1 MQNMSKSNQ
10 REFPANHNLG
20 SLKRFLI
27 LILAFTLFIPTQFSL
42 MSPASAAKTGSAC
55 KKLNSKGW
63 DGDNPIVCKKNKSG
77 KLVWTKFNSAT
88 NTTPAS
94 SKYKIAINLAEVNET
109 LGSSDSRAVGY
120 CNDGGYKYKDIGA
133 TTGVEIRDGNGN
145 LLATGVLGSATV
157 IDVPGQALGTC
168 SYAPVLEVKKSDFY
182 QIKIGTRYD
191 KSFSFADL
199 EKVNWKITLFIG
211 S

>member
-1 MQNMSKSNQ
+1 MKL
-10 REFPANHNLG
+10 A
-20 SLKRFLI
+20 I
-27 LILAFTLFIPTQFSL
+27 ILATWLIAGVGAGSIQAQDTTQYQQSQQLLTPTT
-42 MSPASAAKTGSAC
+42 AAWVGSIAGQNGGLTG
-55 KKLNSKGW
+55 GT
-63 DGDNPIVCKKNKSG
+63 GPV
-77 KLVWTKFNSAT
+77 FNSAT

-94 SKYKIAINLAEVNET
+94 SNYKIAINLAEVNET

>member
-1 MQNMSKSNQ
+1 MGKGFQ
-10 REFPANHNLG
+10 RESRARHDLG
-20 SLKRFLI
+20 SFKRVLT
-27 LILAFTLFIPTQFSL
+27 LILAFTLFIPAQFCL

-77 KLVWTKFNSAT
+77 KLVWTKFGSAT
-88 NTTPAS
+88 NTTPIT

-157 IDVPGQALGTC
+157 IDVPGQALGSC

-191 KSFSFADL
+191 KSYSFADL
-199 EKVNWKITLFIG
+199 EKANWKISLFIG

>member
-1 MQNMSKSNQ
+1 MSKSIQ
-10 REFPANHNLG
+10 SKFPDYLSLG
-20 SLKRFLI
+20 SLKRVLI
-27 LILAFTLFIPTQFSL
+27 LILAFTLFTPAQFSL

-55 KKLNSKGW
+55 KNLNSKSW
-63 DGDNPIVCKKNKSG
+63 DGDSPIVCKKNLSG

-88 NTTPAS
+88 NATSAS
-94 SKYKIAINLAEVNET
+94 SKYKITINLAEINET

-120 CNDGGYKYKDIGA
+120 CNDGGYKYQDIGA

-182 QIKIGTRYD
+182 QIKIGTRYN
-191 KSFSFADL
+191 KSYSFADL
-199 EKVNWKITLFIG
+199 EKANRKISLFIG